1 MQKPHSGIFLSHA
14 FFCLKDALK
23 NEKELS
29 DQSLVCSSA
38 CTQVPPGHS
47 CGSSGQTIRGQGL
60 ASTLFDT
67 LDLDRGLGTLST
79 NHMCSF
85 KG

>member
-1 MQKPHSGIFLSHA
+1 MQKPHSGMLLSHA

-47 CGSSGQTIRGQGL
+47 CGSSGQTQSEARAL
-60 ASTLFDT
+60 L
-67 LDLDRGLGTLST
+67 LLSLT
-79 NHMCSF
+79 P
-85 KG
+85 